1 MLLFYYNQL
10 NIENM
15 LSAVIMIGLIYIVGK
30 FFVTLFD
37 IQFCDSIVEKYN
49 KINDYLNDL
58 FEKDYIP
65 NIDLNPMPYIKEF
78 IYNTKNKISN
88 LINRLTTKKYELIDC
103 CNQKITK
110 KLKVTK
116 TINPNN
122 IISDYIQ
129 TDRNGFETKW
139 QIIENTDPRLN
150 IQQETVVVQ
159 EFEEV
164 IENNSVSFA

>member
-1 MLLFYYNQL
+1 MLFYYNQL
-10 NIENM
+10 NIGNM

-37 IQFCDSIVEKYN
+37 IQFSDAIMEKYN
-49 KINDYLNDL
+49 RINDYLNDL
-58 FEKDYIP
+58 FEKDYAL

-78 IYNTKNKISN
+78 IYNTKNNISK
-88 LINRLTTKKYELIDC
+88 LITRLTTKKYKLIDC

-110 KLKVTK
+110 KLKVTR

-122 IISDYIQ
+122 IISDYIE